1 MAVLSGK
8 QIARLVDEEKL
19 KIKPFCDKQIQ
30 PATYD
35 LKLGKRILASPL
47 GPEKFGKA
55 VDLTKKRPSYDIQSG
70 QMVGVISFER
80 LELPLDICGRFG
92 VRSSY
97 ARLGINAFGGL
108 QLDPGFRGKLIMNL
122 LNVGPEPIAVTI
134 NEPIFTVEFERLEEP
149 AEVPYSGPYQDQ
161 DDFPDDQYNFILSAR
176 TTSLAEI
183 PTLRMEVA
191 HLSNVI
197 EELEESLPD
206 ADAGLE
212 IRPEIIERLHKSSAL
227 PRRTLVSIE
236 KIREQ
241 MGLNA

>member
-1 MAVLSGK
+1 MAVLAGK
-8 QIARLVDEEKL
+8 QITRLVDEHKL
-19 KIKPFCDKQIQ
+19 KIKPFYKKQIQ

-35 LKLGKRILASPL
+35 LRLGKRILASPL
-47 GPEKFGKA
+47 GPEKLGEV
-55 VDLTKKRPSYDIQSG
+55 VDLSKMRPSYDIQSG
-70 QMVGVISFER
+70 QMVGIISHER

-97 ARLGINAFGGL
+97 ARFGINAFGGL
-108 QLDPGFRGKLIMNL
+108 QLDPGFKGKLIMNL
-122 LNVGPEPIAVTI
+122 LNVGPEPITLTI
-134 NEPIFTVEFERLEEP
+134 KEPIFSVEFDRLEEP
-149 AEVPYSGPYQDQ
+149 AEGPYSGPYQDQ
-161 DDFPDDQYNFILSAR
+161 DDFPDDQYNFILHAR

-212 IRPEIIERLHKSSAL
+212 IRPEIIERLQKSSAL

-236 KIREQ
+236 KIRKQ
-241 MGLNA
+241 LGINA